1 MIRISVLCVDGTSF
15 SDFCLKRCSQNE
27 TCGLEKK
34 PKVVS
39 DDSPTS
45 RAFTTLLSNFSLGSF
60 GRWVEVCIL
69 FFSRQLWWLLVSIN
83 NALCYLHF
91 EMIPESGCCFWLIAI
106 IRSLPP
112 SFLLCHSHTVDTQCC
127 THSSCTP
134 KHTMRAAVYLSTRYR
149 SCSLVVLLFTCPPK
163 CKYVKIYICVC
174 VFYISS

>member
-1 MIRISVLCVDGTSF
+1 ML
-15 SDFCLKRCSQNE
+15 
-27 TCGLEKK
+27 
-34 PKVVS
+34 
-39 DDSPTS
+39 
-45 RAFTTLLSNFSLGSF
+45 
-60 GRWVEVCIL
+60 
-69 FFSRQLWWLLVSIN
+69 LLVNCN
-83 NALCYLHF
+83 NKVLA
-91 EMIPESGCCFWLIAI
+91 
-106 IRSLPP
+106 P